1 MCGVCVCEV
10 GSESRQGGRVSAP
23 VRTICL
29 SSWVDNIF
37 SFSDSVHKAT
47 GMLDIFEGH
56 ITRVWGLSI
65 KDSSRECIVCKGN
78 TEKPLDSVRWP
89 VTNVMKVLGH
99 MIQYDG
105 GLRHEWQATRSAMW
119 AAYWANCSN
128 KTCFK
133 LGSVAKLGLLNKC
146 VVSRISWKLP
156 RWPMQKT
163 VAVNLDSLQARMIS
177 ALIPCARHAHED
189 IDTYDRRRKRLARNH
204 CAKEGVWS
212 KVWAKR
218 MISWHE
224 HIMRT
229 CRAPRSFS
237 PL

>member
-1 MCGVCVCEV
+1 
-10 GSESRQGGRVSAP
+10 
-23 VRTICL
+23 
-29 SSWVDNIF
+29 
-37 SFSDSVHKAT
+37 
-47 GMLDIFEGH
+47 
-56 ITRVWGLSI
+56 
-65 KDSSRECIVCKGN
+65 
-78 TEKPLDSVRWP
+78 
-89 VTNVMKVLGH
+89 MKVLGH
-99 MIQYDG
+99 MIQCDG

-119 AAYWANCSN
+119 AAYWANCGN
-128 KTCFK
+128 KACFK

-177 ALIPCARHAHED
+177 ALIPCARHSHED
-189 IDTYDRRRKRLARNH
+189 IDPYDRRRKRLARNH

-229 CRAPRSFS
+229 CRSPHSFPHNAAVLLQYHDSKWLAEQRSVFVGS
-237 PL
+237 SRNSVVAGRSSTRLNIGRPQVRWQEGHTTSLHILEHRDQTARGNNSLSVGTIFRETVNVVRAALAS